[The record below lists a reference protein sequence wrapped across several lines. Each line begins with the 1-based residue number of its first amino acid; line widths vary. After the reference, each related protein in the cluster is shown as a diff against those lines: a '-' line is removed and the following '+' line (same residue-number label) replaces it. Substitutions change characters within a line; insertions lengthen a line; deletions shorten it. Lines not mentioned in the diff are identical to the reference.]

1 MASSS
6 QPSTTRL
13 RRRAD
18 LVRRRHEVARR
29 WAQAV
34 SHGRDDSY
42 SYLEE
47 LCRLERLVAEAWPRY
62 YARYRED
69 WVRRDA
75 EALHSEDLRDTRC
88 PFCGD
93 TASATTAA

>member
-1 MASSS
+1 MAGSS
-6 QPSTTRL
+6 QRSTTRPGG
-13 RRRAD
+13 RAG
-18 LVRRRHEVARR
+18 LVRRRHGVARR
-29 WAQAV
+29 WAQAA

-42 SYLEE
+42 SHLEE
-47 LCRLERLVAEAWPRY
+47 LCRLERLIAEAWPQY

-75 EALHSEDLRDTRC
+75 AALHSEDLRDAQC

-93 TASATTAA
+93 TASAAAA